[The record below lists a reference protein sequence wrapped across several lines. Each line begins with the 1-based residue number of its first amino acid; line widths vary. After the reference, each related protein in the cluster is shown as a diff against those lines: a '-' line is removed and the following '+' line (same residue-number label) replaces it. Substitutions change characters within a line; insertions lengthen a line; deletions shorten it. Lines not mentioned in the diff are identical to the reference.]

1 MILQADIGKNDLV
14 RFEEIVIF
22 IIKNRTDLEIEK
34 LGCELIWNSINRIY
48 FEEQVR
54 VSFFGEE

>member
-1 MILQADIGKNDLV
+1 MSQLI

-34 LGCELIWNSINRIY
+34 LGCELIWNSINKIY
-48 FEEQVR
+48 FQEQVR